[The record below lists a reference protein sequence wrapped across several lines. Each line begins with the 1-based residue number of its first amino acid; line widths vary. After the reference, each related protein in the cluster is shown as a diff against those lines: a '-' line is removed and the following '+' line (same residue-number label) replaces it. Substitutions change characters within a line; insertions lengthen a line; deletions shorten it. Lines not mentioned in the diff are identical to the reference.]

1 MEYFKQP
8 LTPAILEK
16 EQPPRYCAMKQ
27 SSQSYPAVGSG
38 RFCLQ
43 SFLVSACSFG
53 AEIESKEIGSS
64 LKKKNIYP
72 VISVD
77 KILTHTLKFPKRY
90 LPASMIFFL
99 VMAARALGQDIYD
112 LFSKPAPSRV
122 NRYQVKGVW
131 LEQGW
136 GMAPPDSRWEV
147 SRLPKAQPGIAD
159 LYFNHWGIGCWA
171 PKSMDL
177 YLISFR
183 LAFWWERRVS
193 FKRQQ
198 LVFGNLQNLQVWLQ
212 QPFLTSNEQGNQP
225 WSVHSFPCCVSLVS

>member
-1 MEYFKQP
+1 MAPTAIKIFTATRGFVPAPPEATISLPSLLTLTHIASARINVPHTQNKKLKKNMEYFKQP

-64 LKKKNIYP
+64 LKKKKIYP

-122 NRYQVKGVW
+122 NRYQVKGV
-131 LEQGW
+131 
-136 GMAPPDSRWEV
+136 
-147 SRLPKAQPGIAD
+147 
-159 LYFNHWGIGCWA
+159 
-171 PKSMDL
+171 
-177 YLISFR
+177 
-183 LAFWWERRVS
+183 
-193 FKRQQ
+193 
-198 LVFGNLQNLQVWLQ
+198 
-212 QPFLTSNEQGNQP
+212 
-225 WSVHSFPCCVSLVS
+225 